1 MRNAILF
8 CSVVIGIVAITMVFG
23 ISVGKIQAEEIR
35 LIRENGTASSGR
47 IEDGT
52 EEQYAKLKQLDYI
65 KQVGKS
71 IFVGEATDVSED
83 NAKTICNVVW
93 AELRKLELFFKA
105 CIYQYN
111 WKLPTEKG

>member
-1 MRNAILF
+1 
-8 CSVVIGIVAITMVFG
+8 MVFG

-65 KQVGKS
+65 KRVGKS
-71 IFVGEATDVSED
+71 IFVGEATDISDD
-83 NAKTICNVVW
+83 NAKTICDVVW
-93 AELRKLELFFKA
+93 ADSESWNNFFEA